1 MSKDS
6 EVIVRTEHLTKRF
19 GNLVAVEDLN
29 LEIHQGEVF
38 GFLGPNG
45 AGKTTTIGMML
56 GLIEPTAGRVE
67 VFGLD
72 VRNNLASILPRVGVL
87 MENPSFY
94 PYLSAW
100 DNLHLF
106 ARVTGGVSDDRI
118 KQVLELV
125 ELSGRAGDKSK
136 IYSQGMKQRLGIACA
151 LLHDPEFIILDEP
164 TTGLDPAGLKEIRD
178 LIIGLGQEGKTIFL
192 SSHRLHEV
200 EQVCEHV
207 AIIQQGRMI
216 AQGMMKDLLK
226 RGGMLQLRVTEPD
239 RAMAVL
245 REQSWISPLTR
256 EGDLL
261 LLGVSAERAAEVS
274 ALLAENGI
282 FVSEMKTR
290 EDTLESFFLE
300 MTGEGG

>member
-19 GNLVAVEDLN
+19 GHLVAVEDLN

-87 MENPSFY
+87 MEKPSFY
-94 PYLSAW
+94 PYLSGR

-106 ARVTGGVSDDRI
+106 ARVSGGVSRDRI
-118 KQVLELV
+118 EQVLELV
-125 ELSGRAGDKSK
+125 ELSGRARDKFK

-178 LIIGLGQEGKTIFL
+178 LIIKLGREGKTIFL

-200 EQVCEHV
+200 EQVCGQV
-207 AIIQQGRMI
+207 AIIKQGRMI

-261 LLGVSAERAAEVS
+261 LLGISAERAAEVS

-300 MTGEGG
+300 VTEEG

>member
-1 MSKDS
+1 MLRKDS
-6 EVIVRTEHLTKRF
+6 GVVVRTEHLTKRF
-19 GNLVAVEDLN
+19 GHLVAVEDLN
-29 LEIHQGEVF
+29 LEIQQGEVF

-45 AGKTTTIGMML
+45 AGKTTTIGMLL
-56 GLIEPTAGRVE
+56 GLIEPTAGKVE

-106 ARVTGGVSDDRI
+106 ARVSGGVGDDRI
-118 KQVLELV
+118 QQVLELV
-125 ELSGRAGDKSK
+125 ELSGRARDKFK
-136 IYSQGMKQRLGIACA
+136 TYSLGMKQRLGIACA

-164 TTGLDPAGLKEIRD
+164 TTGLDPSGMKEVRD
-178 LIIGLGQEGKTIFL
+178 LIIRLGQEGKTILL

-200 EQVCEHV
+200 EQVCAHV
-207 AIIQQGRMI
+207 AIIKQGRMI
-216 AQGMMKDLLK
+216 AQGLVNDLLK

-245 REQSWISPLTR
+245 QEPSWISSLTR

-261 LLGVSAERAAEVS
+261 LLGISAERAAEVS
-274 ALLAENGI
+274 ALLAKNGI

-290 EDTLESFFLE
+290 ENTLESFFLE
-300 MTGEGG
+300 VTEEG

>member
-1 MSKDS
+1 MLRKDS
-6 EVIVRTEHLTKRF
+6 EVVVRTEHLTKRF

-45 AGKTTTIGMML
+45 AGKSTTIGMML
-56 GLIEPTAGRVE
+56 GLIEPTAGQVE

-87 MENPSFY
+87 MENPGFY
-94 PYLSAW
+94 PYLSGW

-106 ARVTGGVSDDRI
+106 AQVTGGVADHRI
-118 KQVLELV
+118 EQLLELV
-125 ELSGRAGDKSK
+125 ELSSRTKDKFK
-136 IYSQGMKQRLGIACA
+136 TYSQGMKQRLAIACA

-164 TTGLDPAGLKEIRD
+164 TSGLDPAGMKEIRD
-178 LIIGLGQEGKTIFL
+178 LIIRLGQEGKTVFL

-200 EQVCEHV
+200 EQVCGQV
-207 AIIQQGRMI
+207 AIIKQGRMI

-226 RGGMLQLRVTEPD
+226 RGEMLQLRVTEPD

-245 REQSWISPLTR
+245 REQSWISSLAR
-256 EGDLL
+256 EDDLL
-261 LLGVSAERAAEVS
+261 LLGVSAERATEIS
-274 ALLAENGI
+274 ALLAKNSI

-300 MTGEGG
+300 VTEEG

>member
-1 MSKDS
+1 MLRKDS
-6 EVIVRTEHLTKRF
+6 AVIVRTEHLTKRF
-19 GNLVAVEDLN
+19 GHLVAVEDLN

-87 MENPSFY
+87 MEKPSFY
-94 PYLSAW
+94 PYLSGR

-106 ARVTGGVSDDRI
+106 ARVSGGVSRDRI
-118 KQVLELV
+118 EQVLELV
-125 ELSGRAGDKSK
+125 ELSGRARDKFK

-178 LIIGLGQEGKTIFL
+178 LIIKLGREGKTIFL

-200 EQVCEHV
+200 EQVCGQV
-207 AIIQQGRMI
+207 AIIKQGRMI

-261 LLGVSAERAAEVS
+261 LLGISAERAAEVS

-300 MTGEGG
+300 VTEEG

>member
-1 MSKDS
+1 MLRKDS
-6 EVIVRTEHLTKRF
+6 GVVVRTEHLTKRF
-19 GNLVAVEDLN
+19 GHLVAVEDLN

-56 GLIEPTAGRVE
+56 GLIEPTAGKVE

-106 ARVTGGVSDDRI
+106 ARVTGGVGDDRI
-118 KQVLELV
+118 QQVLELV
-125 ELSGRAGDKSK
+125 ELSGRARDKFK
-136 IYSQGMKQRLGIACA
+136 TYSLGMKQRLGIACA

-164 TTGLDPAGLKEIRD
+164 TTGLDPAGMKEVRD

-200 EQVCEHV
+200 EQVCGQV
-207 AIIQQGRMI
+207 AIIKQGRMI

-261 LLGVSAERAAEVS
+261 LLGVSVERAAEVS
-274 ALLAENGI
+274 ALLAKNGI

-290 EDTLESFFLE
+290 ENTLESFFLE
-300 MTGEGG
+300 VTEEG